1 MPGGACQQRGRTGTR
16 CAGKSDRETL
26 ERGRSARDGRAPPLQ
41 QRGAGAR
48 LRCGRARGRAHREC
62 RSPEPRV
69 GGTGTGGREA
79 EPVSPPPARSARP
92 SIPRARGETPPVPPP
107 RPAAADPP
115 QPAAPRCAPSPA
127 AAPGPAACGALR
139 GARSYLRALSGAA
152 RCLRGCRR
160 CPGLPGG
167 LWARRSRS
175 LGRAGRADPANGDQ
189 EASLRLGPRPCGGGR
204 CGGALPLR
212 DSDAPAPDKGRALM
226 RKVRFAPLML
236 PRKGDASPSPWEHQ
250 FAEELP
256 TLISPGSVGGV
267 LLGKEDGWEG
277 EKELGVGFAE
287 EGAGTILSHQMSAAQ
302 VLQEATLH
310 QVTTG
315 LLHVGNHCESMIHNA
330 ESKNHTII

>member
-1 MPGGACQQRGRTGTR
+1 MG
-16 CAGKSDRETL
+16 EL
-26 ERGRSARDGRAPPLQ
+26 PPLQ

-69 GGTGTGGREA
+69 GGTGSG
-79 EPVSPPPARSARP
+79 ARSRARP
-92 SIPRARGETPPVPPP
+92 LLQR
-107 RPAAADPP
+107 
-115 QPAAPRCAPSPA
+115 APSGRA
-127 AAPGPAACGALR
+127 SPGR
-139 GARSYLRALSGAA
+139 GARCSRCHRRARRLRSLPRPQPRVAPRAQRPLPARQRAGRCGAVGAYLRALSGAA

-175 LGRAGRADPANGDQ
+175 LGRAGRADPANGGR
-189 EASLRLGPRPCGGGR
+189 EASLRFGPRPCGGGR

-226 RKVRFAPLML
+226 RKVPFATLMFL
-236 PRKGDASPSPWEHQ
+236 RKGDAAPSPWEHH

-256 TLISPGSVGGV
+256 TLIFPGSVGGV

-277 EKELGVGFAE
+277 EKQLGVGFAE
-287 EGAGTILSHQMSAAQ
+287 EGAGIILCHQMSSAW
-302 VLQEATLH
+302 VLQGVSLH

-315 LLHVGNHCESMIHNA
+315 LLRVGNHCGSGKTL
-330 ESKNHTII
+330 S